1 MLRKKF
7 NLRGCRPLNPTE
19 RDYKHCLYGHL
30 QHCSAP
36 CAGKVTLDEYRQKVK
51 EACHYLEGQ
60 VVRTNAVALPA
71 RVFDCTS
78 KPTPVTKLELDW
90 LPSDTTY
97 GRRRY
102 SFPDKTWIE
111 SSVVLMGQDR
121 TSIHKPEYCL
131 PGQGFT
137 IDLREVVTIPI
148 QQPHIYDLQ
157 VMKLTTS
164 KTALDR
170 NGREVPVRGVYIYWF
185 VADGKLA
192 THHLDRMWMMTKGL
206 LSEGVLQRWAYVTYF
221 AICNPGDEDATFDK
235 MARFIAE
242 SVPKFQTTTGP
253 RKH

>member
-1 MLRKKF
+1 MSRQGKIILAVFLLLVGASALFLERLGSAGQALGNPGLNLAEMELF
-7 NLRGCRPLNPTE
+7 NE
-19 RDYKHCLYGHL
+19 D
-30 QHCSAP
+30 
-36 CAGKVTLDEYRQKVK
+36 GKVV
-51 EACHYLEGQ
+51 C
-60 VVRTNAVALPA
+60 TNAVALPA
-71 RVFDCTS
+71 QIFDCTS
-78 KPTPVTKLELDW
+78 RLSPVTQLELEW
-90 LPSDTTY
+90 LPDDTTF

-111 SSVVLMGQDR
+111 NSVVLMGKDR

-148 QQPHIYDLQ
+148 KQPHAYDLP

-164 KTALDR
+164 KTARDR
-170 NGREVPVRGVYIYWF
+170 KGREVPVRGVYIYWF

-221 AICNPGDEDATFDK
+221 AICNPGDEEATFDK
-235 MARFIAE
+235 MAKFIAE
-242 SVPKFQTTTGP
+242 SVPKFQTTTGKP
-253 RKH
+253 KG

>member
-1 MLRKKF
+1 VSKQGKILLAVFLLLVGASALFLARLNSGGQALGQPGLRLAAMELF
-7 NLRGCRPLNPTE
+7 NE
-19 RDYKHCLYGHL
+19 D
-30 QHCSAP
+30 
-36 CAGKVTLDEYRQKVK
+36 
-51 EACHYLEGQ
+51 GQ
-60 VVRTNAVALPA
+60 VIRTNAVALPA
-71 RVFDCTS
+71 QIFDCTS

-90 LPSDTTY
+90 LPRDTTY

-148 QQPHIYDLQ
+148 EQPHAYDLP

-164 KTALDR
+164 KTVYDR
-170 NGREVPVRGVYIYWF
+170 NRREIPLRGVYIYWF

-242 SVPKFQTTTGP
+242 SVPKFQITTGP
-253 RKH
+253 RKN

>member
-1 MLRKKF
+1 MSRQGKIIVAVFLLLVGASAVFLARLNSAGQALGQPGLRLAAMELRNED
-7 NLRGCRPLNPTE
+7 NL
-19 RDYKHCLYGHL
+19 
-30 QHCSAP
+30 
-36 CAGKVTLDEYRQKVK
+36 
-51 EACHYLEGQ
+51 
-60 VVRTNAVALPA
+60 VVRTNGVALPA
-71 RVFDCTS
+71 QVFDCTS
-78 KPTPVTKLELDW
+78 KPTPVTQLELEW
-90 LPSDTTY
+90 LPRDTTY

-137 IDLREVVTIPI
+137 IDLREVVAIPI
-148 QQPHIYDLQ
+148 RQPHAYDLP

-164 KTALDR
+164 KTARDR
-170 NGREVPVRGVYIYWF
+170 NGREVPLRGVYIYWF

-192 THHLDRMWMMTKGL
+192 THHLDRMWMMTKGR

-235 MARFIAE
+235 MAKFIAE
-242 SVPKFQTTTGP
+242 SVPQFQTTTGP
-253 RKH
+253 PKS

>member
-1 MLRKKF
+1 VSKQGKIILAVFLLLVAPAALFLAQLSSAGQALGDPGLRLAAIELH
-7 NLRGCRPLNPTE
+7 NEDGE
-19 RDYKHCLYGHL
+19 
-30 QHCSAP
+30 
-36 CAGKVTLDEYRQKVK
+36 
-51 EACHYLEGQ
+51 

-90 LPSDTTY
+90 LPPDTTY

-148 QQPHIYDLQ
+148 WQPHAYDLP

-164 KTALDR
+164 KTAHDR

-221 AICNPGDEDATFDK
+221 AICKPGDEDKTFDK
-235 MARFIAE
+235 MTKFIAE
-242 SVPKFQTTTGP
+242 SVPKFQTATGP
-253 RKH
+253 QKN